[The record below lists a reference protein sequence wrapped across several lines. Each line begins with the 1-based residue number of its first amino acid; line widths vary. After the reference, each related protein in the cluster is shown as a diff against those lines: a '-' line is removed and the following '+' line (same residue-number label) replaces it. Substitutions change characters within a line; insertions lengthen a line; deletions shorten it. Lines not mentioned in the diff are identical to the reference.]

1 MQWTDDRYEGIR
13 RMNETKRTTDLD
25 HLLGLTA
32 SLANDFLAHNDDAEV
47 PATLSLPELRGR
59 FSSPLPESGCNS
71 REVVETIAR
80 EAEPGVLRTTSGRF
94 FGWVIGGSHPAALA
108 ADWMVTAWDQ
118 NAALYACGPAVSV
131 IEEIA
136 GEWVKELLGLPQEA
150 SFAFTS
156 GAQMAHATALAA
168 ARNNLLHNRGWDPEY
183 HGLAGSPQIRVLC
196 SGEQHASI
204 ERACRLLGFGTACIS
219 GVGTDSHGVLDAAAL
234 DSRLSADPT
243 RPSVVVLQAGEI
255 NTGSFDPFRE
265 ACRIAHLYGAWV
277 HIDGA
282 FGLWAGVSPHFHH
295 LLDGVADADSW
306 TTDAHKWL
314 NVPFDNGVV
323 VIRDRRAHHA
333 AMSIRASYLVH
344 SEEPANPAA
353 PDAARDQIDW
363 NPEWSRRARGVPVYA
378 AIRAL
383 GRVGITEI
391 IERTCRL
398 ARRLAREIGEL
409 PSAELLV
416 DPVINQGLVRFPSQD
431 GRHDARTDAV
441 IDRLQKD
448 GAAWFG
454 GTDWQGQRA
463 MRISVVN
470 WQSTDDDISR
480 AVDAVAAALVD
491 S

>member
-1 MQWTDDRYEGIR
+1 MD
-13 RMNETKRTTDLD
+13 ETMRTTDLD

-47 PATLSLPELRGR
+47 SPALSLPELRDR
-59 FSSPLPESGCNS
+59 FSTSLPESGCNS
-71 REVVETIAR
+71 QEVIETIAR

-94 FGWVIGGSHPAALA
+94 FGWVIGGSHLAALA

-118 NAALYACGPAVSV
+118 NAALYSCGPAVSV
-131 IEEIA
+131 IEEVA
-136 GEWVKELLGLPQEA
+136 GEWVKQLLGLPREA
-150 SFAFTS
+150 SVAFTS

-168 ARNNLLHNRGWDPEY
+168 ARNNLLHNRGWDAEY
-183 HGLAGSPQIRVLC
+183 DRLAGSPQIRVLC

-204 ERACRLLGFGTACIS
+204 ERACRLLGFGTASIS
-219 GVGTDSHGVLDAAAL
+219 ALGTDDHGLLDTAAL
-234 DSRLSADPT
+234 ESRLSADPS
-243 RPSVVVLQAGEI
+243 RPSIVILQAGEI
-255 NTGSFDPFRE
+255 NTGSFAPFRE
-265 ACRIAHLYGAWV
+265 ACRIAHDYGAWV

-282 FGLWAGVSPHFHH
+282 FGLWAGVSPHFRH
-295 LLDGVADADSW
+295 LLDGATNADSW

-323 VIRDRRAHHA
+323 VIRDRRAHRA

-344 SEEPANPAA
+344 SEDPADAA

-378 AIRAL
+378 TIRAL

-391 IERTCRL
+391 VERTCRL
-398 ARRLAREIGEL
+398 ARRLAGEIGDL

-416 DPVINQGLVRFPSQD
+416 DPVINQGLVRFRSQD
-431 GRHDARTDAV
+431 GHHDARTEPV
-441 IDRLQKD
+441 IDRLQSD
-448 GAAWFG
+448 GTAWFG
-454 GTDWQGQRA
+454 GTDWQGKRV

-470 WQSTDDDISR
+470 WQSTDDDISQ
-480 AVDAVAAALVD
+480 AVGAVADALEHA
-491 S
+491 